1 MINLQNRINE
11 VMEMIYMSNK
21 GELSKRRV
29 KVLSLQEDAFR
40 AFCFVRK
47 QQRIFKIENVLSIR
61 PVRSVRR
68 GA

>member
-1 MINLQNRINE
+1 MVNLHNRINE

-29 KVLSLQEDAFR
+29 KVLSVQEDAFR
-40 AFCFVRK
+40 AYCFVRK
-47 QQRIFKIENVLSIR
+47 QQRTFKMINVLSIR